1 MLIRMR
7 VLVVEDERRVAEA
20 LRTGLGAEGWAVD
33 VTGDGLDALRLTEER
48 EYAAILLD
56 IMLPGLN
63 GYRVCARLRAAEN
76 WTPIIMLT
84 AKDGE
89 YDEAEA
95 LDAGADDYVTKPF
108 SYVVLLAR
116 LRNAIRRRPAERPA
130 VLRVGDLVLDPA
142 RRSCAR
148 AGQDISL
155 TGKEFALLEVLARSR
170 GRVVSKRRLLEDGW
184 DFADEPD
191 VNLVEVHISALRRK
205 IDSPFGVRSIRTVR
219 GHGYRL
225 DAEGASDA

>member
-1 MLIRMR
+1 MR
-7 VLVVEDERRVAEA
+7 VLIVEDESRVADA
-20 LRTGLGAEGWAVD
+20 LRTGLNAEGWSVD
-33 VTGDGLDALRLTEER
+33 VTGDGNEALWYAEHH

-63 GYRVCARLRAAEN
+63 GYKVCARLRAGGDA
-76 WTPIIMLT
+76 TPIVMLT

-116 LRNAIRRRPAERPA
+116 LRNVVRRAPARAP
-130 VLRVGDLVLDPA
+130 VIHVGDLVVDPSA
-142 RRSCAR
+142 RACAR
-148 AGQDISL
+148 GGDQILL
-155 TGKEFALLEVLARSR
+155 TGKEFTLLEMLATHPGQVL
-170 GRVVSKRRLLEDGW
+170 SKRRLLEGGW
-184 DFADEPD
+184 DFAERPEP
-191 VNLVEVHISALRRK
+191 NLVEVHISALRKK
-205 IDSPFGVRSIRTVR
+205 IDLPYDRNSIRTVR

-225 DAEGASDA
+225 VPDA

>member
-1 MLIRMR
+1 MR

-20 LRTGLGAEGWAVD
+20 LRTGLEAEGWAVD
-33 VTGDGLDALRLTEER
+33 VTGDGNEALRHAADH

-116 LRNAIRRRPAERPA
+116 LRNVIRRRATARPPL
-130 VLRVGDLVLDPA
+130 LRAGDLVLDPA
-142 RRSCAR
+142 RRSCSR
-148 AGQDISL
+148 GEREISL
-155 TGKEFALLEVLARSR
+155 TSKEFAVLELLAR
-170 GRVVSKRRLLEDGW
+170 GQGQVVSKRRLLESGW
-184 DFADEPD
+184 DFAADPD
-191 VNLVEVHISALRRK
+191 VNLIEVHISALRRK
-205 IDSPFGVRSIRTVR
+205 IDSPFGRHSIRTVR
-219 GHGYRL
+219 GHGYQL
-225 DAEGASDA
+225 VADGGSDA

>member
-1 MLIRMR
+1 MLIGMR

-20 LRTGLGAEGWAVD
+20 LRTGLEAEGWAVD
-33 VTGDGLDALRLTEER
+33 VTGDGLDALRLAADT

-63 GYRVCARLRAAEN
+63 GYRVCERLRAAED

-89 YDEAEA
+89 YDEADA
-95 LDAGADDYVTKPF
+95 LDSGADDYVTKPF

-116 LRNAIRRRPAERPA
+116 LRNAIRRRATARPPL
-130 VLRVGDLVLDPA
+130 LRVGDLVLDPA

-148 AGQDISL
+148 GDQDISL
-155 TGKEFALLEVLARSR
+155 TSKEFAVLELLAR
-170 GRVVSKRRLLEDGW
+170 GGGQVVSKRRLLESGW
-184 DFADEPD
+184 DFAADPD

-205 IDSPFGVRSIRTVR
+205 IDNPFGRRSIRTVR

-225 DAEGASDA
+225 VPDGGAEG

>member
-1 MLIRMR
+1 MLIGMR

-20 LRTGLGAEGWAVD
+20 LRTGLEAEGWAVD
-33 VTGDGLDALRLTEER
+33 VTGDGLDALRLAADT

-63 GYRVCARLRAAEN
+63 GYRVCERLRAAED

-89 YDEAEA
+89 YDEADA
-95 LDAGADDYVTKPF
+95 LDSGADDYVTKPF

-116 LRNAIRRRPAERPA
+116 LRNAIRRRATARPPL
-130 VLRVGDLVLDPA
+130 LRVGDLVLDPA

-148 AGQDISL
+148 GDQDISL
-155 TGKEFALLEVLARSR
+155 TSKEFAVLELLAR
-170 GRVVSKRRLLEDGW
+170 GGGQVVSKRRLLESGW
-184 DFADEPD
+184 DFAADPD

-205 IDSPFGVRSIRTVR
+205 IDNPFGRRSIRTVR

-225 DAEGASDA
+225 VPDGGAEL

>member
-1 MLIRMR
+1 MR

-20 LRTGLGAEGWAVD
+20 LRTGLEAEGWAVD
-33 VTGDGLDALRLTEER
+33 VTGDGLDALRLAADT

-63 GYRVCARLRAAEN
+63 GYRVCERLRAAED

-89 YDEAEA
+89 YDEADA
-95 LDAGADDYVTKPF
+95 LDSGADDYVTKPF

-116 LRNAIRRRPAERPA
+116 LRNAIRRRATARPPL
-130 VLRVGDLVLDPA
+130 LRVGDLVLDPA

-148 AGQDISL
+148 GDQDISL
-155 TGKEFALLEVLARSR
+155 TSKEFAVLELLAR
-170 GRVVSKRRLLEDGW
+170 GGGQVVSKRRLLESGW
-184 DFADEPD
+184 DFAADPD

-205 IDSPFGVRSIRTVR
+205 IDNPFGRRSIRTVR

-225 DAEGASDA
+225 VPDGGAEG

>member
-1 MLIRMR
+1 MR

-20 LRTGLGAEGWAVD
+20 LRTGLEAEGWAVD
-33 VTGDGLDALRLTEER
+33 VTGDGLDALRLAADT

-63 GYRVCARLRAAEN
+63 GYRVCERLRAAED

-89 YDEAEA
+89 YDEADA
-95 LDAGADDYVTKPF
+95 LDSGADDYVTKPF

-116 LRNAIRRRPAERPA
+116 LRNAIRRRATARPPL
-130 VLRVGDLVLDPA
+130 LRVGDLVLDPA

-148 AGQDISL
+148 GDQDISL
-155 TGKEFALLEVLARSR
+155 TSKEFAVLELLAR
-170 GRVVSKRRLLEDGW
+170 GGGQVVSKRRLLESGW
-184 DFADEPD
+184 DFAADPD

-205 IDSPFGVRSIRTVR
+205 IDNPFGRRSIRTVR

-225 DAEGASDA
+225 VPDGGAEL

>member
-1 MLIRMR
+1 MLIGMR

-20 LRTGLGAEGWAVD
+20 LRTGLEAEGWAVD
-33 VTGDGLDALRLTEER
+33 VTGDGLDALRLAADT

-63 GYRVCARLRAAEN
+63 GYRVCERLRAAED

-89 YDEAEA
+89 YDEADA
-95 LDAGADDYVTKPF
+95 LDSGADDYVTKPF

-116 LRNAIRRRPAERPA
+116 LRNAIRRRATARPPL
-130 VLRVGDLVLDPA
+130 LRVGDLVLDPA

-148 AGQDISL
+148 GDQDISL
-155 TGKEFALLEVLARSR
+155 TSKEFAVLELLAR
-170 GRVVSKRRLLEDGW
+170 GGGQVVSKRRLLESGW
-184 DFADEPD
+184 DFAADPD

-205 IDSPFGVRSIRTVR
+205 IDNPFGRRSIRTVR

-225 DAEGASDA
+225 VPDRGEG

>member
-1 MLIRMR
+1 MR

>member
-1 MLIRMR
+1 MR

-20 LRTGLGAEGWAVD
+20 LRTGLEAEGWAVD
-33 VTGDGLDALRLTEER
+33 VTGDGLDALRLAADT

-63 GYRVCARLRAAEN
+63 GYRVCERLRAAED

-89 YDEAEA
+89 YDEADA
-95 LDAGADDYVTKPF
+95 LDSGADDYVTKPF

-116 LRNAIRRRPAERPA
+116 LRNAIRRRATARPPL
-130 VLRVGDLVLDPA
+130 LRVGDLVLDPA

-148 AGQDISL
+148 GDQDISL
-155 TGKEFALLEVLARSR
+155 TSKEFAVLELLAR
-170 GRVVSKRRLLEDGW
+170 GGGQVVSKRRLLESGW
-184 DFADEPD
+184 DFAADPD

-205 IDSPFGVRSIRTVR
+205 IDNPFGRRSIRTVR

-225 DAEGASDA
+225 VPDRGEG

>member
-1 MLIRMR
+1 MR

-33 VTGDGLDALRLTEER
+33 VTGDGLDALRLTEEH

-148 AGQDISL
+148 AGQDIPL

-184 DFADEPD
+184 DFAAEPD

-205 IDSPFGVRSIRTVR
+205 IDSPFGLRSIRTVR

-225 DAEGASDA
+225 DAEGTSDA

>member
-1 MLIRMR
+1 MR

-20 LRTGLGAEGWAVD
+20 LRTGLEAEGWAVD
-33 VTGDGLDALRLTEER
+33 VTGDGLDALRLAADT

-63 GYRVCARLRAAEN
+63 GYRVCERLRAAED

-89 YDEAEA
+89 YDEADA
-95 LDAGADDYVTKPF
+95 LDSGADDYVTKPF

-116 LRNAIRRRPAERPA
+116 LRNAIRRRATARPPL
-130 VLRVGDLVLDPA
+130 LRVGDLVLDPA

-148 AGQDISL
+148 GDQDISL
-155 TGKEFALLEVLARSR
+155 TSKEFAVLELLAR
-170 GRVVSKRRLLEDGW
+170 GGGQVVSKRRLLESGW
-184 DFADEPD
+184 DFAADPD

-205 IDSPFGVRSIRTVR
+205 IDNPFGRRSIRTVR

-225 DAEGASDA
+225 VPDGGTES

>member
-1 MLIRMR
+1 MR

-20 LRTGLGAEGWAVD
+20 LRTGLEAEGWAVD
-33 VTGDGLDALRLTEER
+33 VTGDGNDALRLTEEF

-116 LRNAIRRRPAERPA
+116 LRNAIRRRSTARPPM
-130 VLRVGDLVLDPA
+130 LRVGDLVLDPA
-142 RRSCAR
+142 RRSCVR
-148 AGQDISL
+148 AGREISL
-155 TGKEFALLEVLARSR
+155 TSKEFALLEVLARSQ
-170 GRVVSKRRLLEDGW
+170 GQVVSKRRLLEDGW
-184 DFADEPD
+184 DFAADPD

-205 IDSPFGVRSIRTVR
+205 IDSPFGRRSIRTVR

-225 DAEGASDA
+225 IAEGVPDA